1 MHKRLILAVTGIR
14 SDYDILSS
22 VLHEIKNHPE
32 LKLQVV
38 ATGAHLSE
46 DFGLTVNEI
55 QKDGFEIVD
64 RIENLLN
71 SDSASSRVK
80 GLSIQL
86 QGLTQTIARVKPDL
100 LLVLGD
106 REESIT
112 TALVGAYTNI
122 PVAHIGGGDRAI
134 GNVDD
139 QVRHAVTKLSHLH
152 FVTNKESEERVLK
165 LGEQPFRVHNVG
177 NPGLDRFR
185 TTPKLTISELSK
197 RLKIDLIPGEPFL
210 IMIQHVIS
218 SEIDQAYEQ
227 VKESLEAIKEIG
239 VPTILVH
246 PNSDA
251 GSQQIVKAIQEYE
264 NLPFIH
270 IAKNVP
276 RLEFI
281 NLMRNASCLLGNSS
295 SGILEAPFLK
305 LPVINVGNRQ
315 RGRLHSEN
323 VQFVNHSKNEIVIAV
338 KRAIF
343 DDDFRRR
350 MLNTSNPYGDGFSS
364 SRIART
370 LAKVD
375 LNEKLLL
382 KDITF

>member
-1 MHKRLILAVTGIR
+1 MRKRLVLAVTGIR

-32 LKLQVV
+32 LELQVV
-38 ATGAHLSE
+38 VTGAHLSE
-46 DFGLTVNEI
+46 DFGFTVSEI
-55 QKDGFEIVD
+55 EKDGFQIVEK
-64 RIENLLN
+64 IENLLN

-86 QGLTQTIARVKPDL
+86 QGLTQTIARIKPDL

-139 QVRHAVTKLSHLH
+139 QIRHAVTKLSHLH

-185 TTPKLTISELSK
+185 NTPMLSISEISE

-218 SEIDQAYEQ
+218 SEIGQAYEQ
-227 VKESLEAIKEIG
+227 VKESLEALKELG
-239 VPTILVH
+239 VATILIH

-264 NLPFIH
+264 TLPFIH

-295 SGILEAPFLK
+295 SGILEAPYLK

-315 RGRLHSEN
+315 RGRLHSDN
-323 VQFVNHSKNEIVIAV
+323 VQFVNHSRSEIVTAL

-343 DDDFRRR
+343 DDDFRKKI
-350 MLNTSNPYGDGFSS
+350 LGSSNPYGDGYSS
-364 SRIART
+364 SRIATT
-370 LAKVD
+370 LANVD
-375 LNEKLLL
+375 LNADLLI